1 MPDDPRPEPVAMTD
15 DEIAKL
21 APLRGE
27 ESFSV
32 RFAVTVDLEPN
43 CKGPV
48 PFLGPH
54 FCELTR
60 KQFRDLYGKSLLCRT
75 DRIENIDAGCGPLP
89 ELPKK
94 AQKKATLLRRTF
106 RRRPLK
112 RQRFNEKDSRQMR
125 LLDQSS
131 IHDFESS
138 QLNLKLLRFVFLRV
152 LFFPASS
159 A

>member
-1 MPDDPRPEPVAMTD
+1 MRSTATGSFLMEKTPDMPDDPRPEPVAMTD

-21 APLRGE
+21 APLKGE
-27 ESFSV
+27 KSFSV
-32 RFAVTVDLEPN
+32 RFAVNVDLEPN

-94 AQKKATLLRRTF
+94 SSEKGNAAAAHVSSPSVEAPAFQR
-106 RRRPLK
+106 K
-112 RQRFNEKDSRQMR
+112 RKPSDASAR
-125 LLDQSS
+125 LVKHPWL
-131 IHDFESS
+131 
-138 QLNLKLLRFVFLRV
+138 
-152 LFFPASS
+152 
-159 A
+159 

>member
-1 MPDDPRPEPVAMTD
+1 MTD

-21 APLRGE
+21 APLKGE

-32 RFAVTVDLEPN
+32 RFAVNIDLEPN

-94 AQKKATLLRRTF
+94 APKKATPLRRTF

-112 RQRFNEKDSRQMR
+112 RQRFNEKESRQMR
-125 LLDQSS
+125 LLD
-131 IHDFESS
+131 
-138 QLNLKLLRFVFLRV
+138 
-152 LFFPASS
+152 
-159 A
+159 

>member
-21 APLRGE
+21 ATLKGE
-27 ESFSV
+27 ESFSA
-32 RFAVTVDLEPN
+32 RFAANVDLEPN
-43 CKGPV
+43 CTGPV
-48 PFLGPH
+48 PFMGPH

-94 AQKKATLLRRTF
+94 LRKRH
-106 RRRPLK
+106 RR
-112 RQRFNEKDSRQMR
+112 DGAR
-125 LLDQSS
+125 L
-131 IHDFESS
+131 
-138 QLNLKLLRFVFLRV
+138 
-152 LFFPASS
+152 PAVR
-159 A
+159 

>member
-21 APLRGE
+21 APLKGE

-32 RFAVTVDLEPN
+32 RFAVNVDLEPN

-94 AQKKATLLRRTF
+94 F
-106 RRRPLK
+106 RK
-112 RQRFNEKDSRQMR
+112 RQRRCGA
-125 LLDQSS
+125 
-131 IHDFESS
+131 
-138 QLNLKLLRFVFLRV
+138 RFVAVR
-152 LFFPASS
+152 
-159 A
+159 

>member
-1 MPDDPRPEPVAMTD
+1 MRSTATGSFLMEKTPDMPDDPRPEPVEMTD

-21 APLRGE
+21 APLKGE

-32 RFAVTVDLEPN
+32 RFAVNVDLEPN

-94 AQKKATLLRRTF
+94 APKKATPLRRTF

-112 RQRFNEKDSRQMR
+112 RMRFNEKESRQIR
-125 LLDQSS
+125 LLD
-131 IHDFESS
+131 
-138 QLNLKLLRFVFLRV
+138 
-152 LFFPASS
+152 
-159 A
+159 